1 MNNMSITSWL
11 KRGQS
16 MKRPRTEGLP
26 DPRDCKDETEATIC
40 AAPNDRIDQLIDQ
53 TPTKR
58 RKRGEYS
65 VYSDQTR
72 LNIAKSALEI
82 GVNKTA
88 RKFSQQLGK
97 KVNESTV
104 RNMKKSYLQHLQ
116 KGDHPTLLPK
126 SPRGRPLMLGDIDQ
140 RVQTYI
146 TNARLN
152 GAAVGIRMVMA
163 AAEGI
168 VTKTARHQLHS
179 YGGHISITKTWAQ
192 SLLHRMGYVQRKGT
206 KDVKH
211 VPKDFDKLRDNWL
224 TNINES
230 TNEHS
235 IPDDMILNWDQT
247 GCQLTPGGNWT
258 MEKEGSKQVTIA
270 GSNDKRQITLL
281 LTVTKAGTLLPPQLI
296 YSGKTSKCL
305 PATRFPSDW
314 DPTLTSNHWS
324 NEESM
329 LRYIDN
335 IILPYIS
342 RRREELQLPDQKAL
356 VVMDYYAAHRTDSL
370 KQKLIDNNIEYHYV
384 PAACTDQLQ
393 PLDLSRSV

>member
-1 MNNMSITSWL
+1 MTVI
-11 KRGQS
+11 
-16 MKRPRTEGLP
+16 
-26 DPRDCKDETEATIC
+26 KDETEATIC
-40 AAPNDRIDQLIDQ
+40 AAANDRIDQLIDQ
-53 TPTKR
+53 PPTKR

-97 KVNESTV
+97 NVNESTV

-116 KGDHPTLLPK
+116 KGDHPTSLPK
-126 SPRGRPLMLGDIDQ
+126 SPRGRPLMLGDIDL

-152 GAAVGIRMVMA
+152 GAAVGTRMVMA

-168 VTKTARHQLHS
+168 VTKTARHQLTS

-211 VPKDFDKLRDNWL
+211 VPKDFDKLQHNWL
-224 TNINES
+224 TKINES

-314 DPTLTSNHWS
+314 DPTFTSNHWS
-324 NEESM
+324 NE
-329 LRYIDN
+329 
-335 IILPYIS
+335 
-342 RRREELQLPDQKAL
+342 
-356 VVMDYYAAHRTDSL
+356 
-370 KQKLIDNNIEYHYV
+370 
-384 PAACTDQLQ
+384 
-393 PLDLSRSV
+393 